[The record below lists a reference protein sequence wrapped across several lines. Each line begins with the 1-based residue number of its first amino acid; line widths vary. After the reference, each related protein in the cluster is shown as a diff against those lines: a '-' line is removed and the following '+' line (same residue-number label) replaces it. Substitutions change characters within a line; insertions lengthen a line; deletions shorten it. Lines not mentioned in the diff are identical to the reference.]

1 MYKYTQDL
9 NLKITPNVYICVCN
23 LEEQFHT
30 PNVYISLCNLEEQHK
45 NIKTLTYS
53 PFEEF
58 SKSKQMGTY
67 KNCGLVF

>member
-30 PNVYISLCNLEEQHK
+30 PNVYISVCNLEEQHK
-45 NIKTLTYS
+45 NIKTLI
-53 PFEEF
+53 PHL
-58 SKSKQMGTY
+58 KSSLNPNKWAHTKIVG
-67 KNCGLVF
+67 

>member
-30 PNVYISLCNLEEQHK
+30 PNVYIYVCNLEEQFHTPNVYISVCNLEEQHK
-45 NIKTLTYS
+45 NIKTITLF
-53 PFEEF
+53 PI
-58 SKSKQMGTY
+58 
-67 KNCGLVF
+67 